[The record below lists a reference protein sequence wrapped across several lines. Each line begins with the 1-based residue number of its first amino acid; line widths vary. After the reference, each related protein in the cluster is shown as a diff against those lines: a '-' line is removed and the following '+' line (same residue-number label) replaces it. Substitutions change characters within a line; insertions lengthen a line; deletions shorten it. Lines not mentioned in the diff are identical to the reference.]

1 MAQVNSSPGQNQPFG
16 NVAVVPG
23 PVQGGA
29 SQSRSISTMTTVT
42 YNQAEPGW
50 AETSD
55 TTKKPK
61 RS

>member
-42 YNQAEPGW
+42 YSQSEPGW
-50 AETSD
+50 AETSG
-55 TTKKPK
+55 TTGKQK